1 MSEKIYKEYSTEQ
14 EQMTL
19 EDAKKIWKKMEA
31 KKQPDDRI
39 EIMLTAAYT
48 GANKKWSI
56 ANALTS
62 LAMIAYNQMIDEKIA
77 KAKKSWGID

>member
-1 MSEKIYKEYSTEQ
+1 MSEKTYKEYSTEK
-14 EQMTL
+14 ESML
-19 EDAKKIWKKMEA
+19 ANAKSLWAKMNA

-39 EIMLTAAYT
+39 EVMITGAYT
-48 GANKKWSI
+48 GTNPEWSI
-56 ANALTS
+56 ANALTA